1 MWKRVTDF
9 DGKKQA
15 LAVALSLKGRAR
27 DIALEIPADD
37 LDKDNGMTM
46 LIQEL
51 DKVFM
56 REEKDRAFEA

>member
-1 MWKRVTDF
+1 MAVTRVDC
-9 DGKKQA
+9 
-15 LAVALSLKGRAR
+15 
-27 DIALEIPADD
+27 LEIPADD